1 MPPEMTMGVFLCVS
15 RHGFHHTDVKC
26 QGIHVSSC
34 VIVLEHGFRC
44 CLPCVG
50 VRFTLERLALTRH
63 RIQLFHDPI
72 VYIAVPYRM
81 APKYECTPT
90 PVVHLEFLPYG
101 A

>member
-1 MPPEMTMGVFLCVS
+1 M
-15 RHGFHHTDVKC
+15 
-26 QGIHVSSC
+26 
-34 VIVLEHGFRC
+34 
-44 CLPCVG
+44 
-50 VRFTLERLALTRH
+50 RFTLERLALTRH

>member
-1 MPPEMTMGVFLCVS
+1 MEGLVIPRGMTMGVFLCE
-15 RHGFHHTDVKC
+15 RHH
-26 QGIHVSSC
+26 GIHVSSC

-72 VYIAVPYRM
+72 VYIAVRG
-81 APKYECTPT
+81 A
-90 PVVHLEFLPYG
+90 LPHG
-101 A
+101 SEL